1 MSRRRLP
8 VEIGA
13 READDEVVMIFLFV
27 FIIVVAAL
35 VAAGRYGSESRPVF
49 DERPE
54 AFRFGALR

>member
-1 MSRRRLP
+1 MSQRRLA

-13 READDEVVMIFLFV
+13 RGVDHEIVMIFIVVL
-27 FIIVVAAL
+27 IIVAAAL

-54 AFRFGALR
+54 ALRFGALR